1 MKITVVISSLSCGGA
16 ERVLSSMANFWV
28 DHGNQ
33 ITFITLASSDRD
45 FYKLDDRIN
54 RVSLDLMK
62 DSVNIFS
69 AIKNNLTRLT
79 HLRRV
84 FKSYDSDVIIS
95 FQSAM
100 NVMVLLAGIGM
111 SAPIIVSERVD
122 PRFFFKGVVWN
133 TVRFLIY
140 PLSAAVVVQSTD
152 VKKWMS
158 KIVVNKKI
166 HIVPNPVSSFKK
178 ITDDKF
184 EFDITSPFVVAMG
197 RLVHQKGF
205 DMLLQSFA
213 QCAPE
218 YEEWSLVIIGDGAD
232 RDKLESLSKKL
243 HIEKRVRFV
252 GRVTEPGAILERAN
266 MFVLSS
272 RYEGFPNALCEAMSC
287 SLPVVSFDCPSGPS
301 SIVRNGTDG
310 ILVPAEDICALASAM
325 DQLMK
330 DENKRLMMGR
340 LAKDIV
346 HRFSMEKVMSIWE
359 KLIHS
364 LVRK

>member
-28 DHGNQ
+28 GRGNQ
-33 ITFITLASSDRD
+33 VTFITLGSANRD
-45 FYKLDDRIN
+45 FYKLDDRIS
-54 RVSLDLMK
+54 RISLDLMK
-62 DSVNIFS
+62 DSPNIFS
-69 AIKNNLTRLT
+69 AIKNNLVRLT
-79 HLRRV
+79 SLRRV
-84 FKSYDSDVIIS
+84 LKNDSSDVIIS

-111 SAPIIVSERVD
+111 PAPIIVSERVD
-122 PRFFFKGVVWN
+122 PRFFFKGVIWN

-140 PLSAAVVVQSTD
+140 PLSDAVVVQSTD

-158 KIVVNKKI
+158 KIVAKKNI
-166 HIVPNPVSSFKK
+166 HIVPNPVSSFNKV
-178 ITDDKF
+178 TDDKL
-184 EFDITSPFVVAMG
+184 EFDIKSPFIVAMG

-232 RDKLESLSKKL
+232 RDKLEALSKQL
-243 HIEKRVRFV
+243 NIEKRVHFV
-252 GRVTEPGAILERAN
+252 GRVIEPGVILERAS

-287 SLPVVSFDCPSGPS
+287 GLPVISFDCPSGPS

-310 ILVPAEDICALASAM
+310 ILVPAENVSALASAM

-330 DENKRLMMGR
+330 DENRRLMMGEF
-340 LAKDIV
+340 AKDIV
-346 HRFSMEKVMSIWE
+346 HRFSMDEVMSIWE
-359 KLIHS
+359 KLIYS
-364 LVRK
+364 LVQK